1 MNSANSAA
9 ILLLFQQTLWIT
21 LLISLPVLLVAVV
34 VGIFVSLIQ
43 TLFQLQDQA
52 LPFAIKLVAVG
63 IALAMTGRWMAL
75 QILQLAQQALNLIAF
90 S

>member
-21 LLISLPVLLVAVV
+21 LLISLPVLLVAVI

-52 LPFAIKLVAVG
+52 LPFAIKLIAVG

>member
-1 MNSANSAA
+1 MDGANSVG
-9 ILLLFQQTLWIT
+9 ILSLFQQTLWIT
-21 LLISLPVLLVAVV
+21 LLISLPVLVVAVL

-63 IALAMTGRWMAL
+63 ISLAMTGSWMAQ
-75 QILQLAQQALNLIAF
+75 QILQLAKQAFNLIVP
-90 S
+90 